1 MQKNTFGLWTDWTKF
16 QELYEYHGLI
26 NEDLILPNWIS
37 GRAKGIYC
45 LCNRCPWEVDV
56 V

>member
-26 NEDLILPNWIS
+26 NEDLKSKCSL
-37 GRAKGIYC
+37 
-45 LCNRCPWEVDV
+45 LCMQ
-56 V
+56 